1 MTLSTALIR
10 VSAIL
15 FAVIGLG
22 YLVAPSAML
31 SIVGV
36 DAEPTSD
43 FLMRTEGVALLT
55 GAGFL
60 WAIRAGTSQQRQVA
74 LVSLAGYYMVGSLVD
89 LAAFNDKIVG
99 AASVP
104 SAVIRIAVGILC
116 AVAAWREQVV
126 KTSSSIRGKRDGEE
140 SAAP

>member
-1 MTLSTALIR
+1 MTLSTGLIR

-31 SIVGV
+31 SIVGIKG
-36 DAEPTSD
+36 EPTAD

-60 WAIRAGTSQQRQVA
+60 WAVRTGTSSQRQIA
-74 LVSLAGYYMVGSLVD
+74 LVSLAVYYVLGSLVD
-89 LAAFNDKIVG
+89 IAAYRDNIVG
-99 AASVP
+99 PAAVP
-104 SAVIRIAVGILC
+104 SAVIRIAIGALC
-116 AVAAWREQVV
+116 AVAAWRER
-126 KTSSSIRGKRDGEE
+126 SS
-140 SAAP
+140 

>member
-1 MTLSTALIR
+1 VTLSTALIR
-10 VSAIL
+10 VSTIL

-31 SIVGV
+31 SIVGI

-60 WAIRAGTSQQRQVA
+60 WAVRAGTSRQRRVV
-74 LVSLAGYYMVGSLVD
+74 LLSLAGYYVVGSLVD
-89 LAAFNDKIVG
+89 LAAFNDTIVG
-99 AASVP
+99 PASLP
-104 SAVIRIAVGILC
+104 SAVIRIAVGVVC
-116 AVAAWREQVV
+116 GAAAWRER
-126 KTSSSIRGKRDGEE
+126 SS
-140 SAAP
+140 

>member
-1 MTLSTALIR
+1 VWPHRYHRRVTLSTALIR
-10 VSAIL
+10 VSTIL

-31 SIVGV
+31 SIVGI

-60 WAIRAGTSQQRQVA
+60 WAVRAGTCRQRQVV
-74 LVSLAGYYMVGSLVD
+74 LLSLAGYYVVGSLVD
-89 LAAFNDKIVG
+89 LAAINDNIVG
-99 AASVP
+99 PASLP
-104 SAVIRIAVGILC
+104 SAVIRIAVGVGC
-116 AVAAWREQVV
+116 AAAAWRER
-126 KTSSSIRGKRDGEE
+126 S
-140 SAAP
+140 P

>member
-1 MTLSTALIR
+1 MTLSTGLIR
-10 VSAIL
+10 VSAVT

-31 SIVGV
+31 SIVGIG
-36 DAEPTSD
+36 AAPATD

-60 WAIRAGTSQQRQVA
+60 WAVREGTGGQRRVVLA
-74 LVSLAGYYMVGSLVD
+74 SLAAYYVVGSLVD
-89 LAAFNDKIVG
+89 LAAFSDNIVG

-104 SAVIRIAVGILC
+104 SAVIRIAVGVLC
-116 AVAAWREQVV
+116 AVAAWRER
-126 KTSSSIRGKRDGEE
+126 TSQRGDQ
-140 SAAP
+140 SQ

>member
-1 MTLSTALIR
+1 MTLSTGLIR

-31 SIVGV
+31 SIVGIEG
-36 DAEPTSD
+36 EPTAD

-60 WAIRAGTSQQRQVA
+60 WAIRAGTSRQRQIA
-74 LVSLAGYYMVGSLVD
+74 LVSLAVYYVLGSLVD
-89 LAAFNDKIVG
+89 LAAFRDNIVG
-99 AASVP
+99 LASVP
-104 SAVIRIAVGILC
+104 SAVIRIAIGVLC
-116 AVAAWREQVV
+116 AVAVWRER
-126 KTSSSIRGKRDGEE
+126 SS
-140 SAAP
+140 

>member
-1 MTLSTALIR
+1 VTLSTALIR

-31 SIVGV
+31 SIVGI

-60 WAIRAGTSQQRQVA
+60 WAVRAGTSGQRQVV
-74 LVSLAGYYMVGSLVD
+74 LLSLAGYYVVGSLVD
-89 LAAFNDKIVG
+89 LAAFNDNIVG
-99 AASVP
+99 PASLP
-104 SAVIRIAVGILC
+104 SAVIRIAVGAGC
-116 AVAAWREQVV
+116 AAAAWRER
-126 KTSSSIRGKRDGEE
+126 SS
-140 SAAP
+140 